1 MTIQTTSDLNEM
13 GRRRLRANEAN
24 KVGLWI
30 LLGAVAAALV
40 AGAIYATSYLGTQTA
55 LIAPTETT
63 GSANSS
69 APTMVPLPLPRPA
82 NL

>member
-1 MTIQTTSDLNEM
+1 MTIQTNSDLNEM
-13 GRRRLRANEAN
+13 DRRRLRAGEAN

-55 LIAPTETT
+55 LITPTETT

-69 APTMVPLPLPRPA
+69 SPTTVPLPRPRPA

>member
-1 MTIQTTSDLNEM
+1 MTIQTNSLKEM
-13 GRRRLRANEAN
+13 ARRRLRAGEAN

-30 LLGAVAAALV
+30 LLGAVCAALV
-40 AGAIYATSYLGTQTA
+40 AGAIYATSYVGTQTA
-55 LIAPTETT
+55 LITPTETT

-69 APTMVPLPLPRPA
+69 SPESVPLPRPRPA

>member
-1 MTIQTTSDLNEM
+1 MTIQTNRDHEM
-13 GRRRLRANEAN
+13 GRRRLRAGEAN

-40 AGAIYATSYLGTQTA
+40 AGAIYSTSYLGTQTA
-55 LIAPTETT
+55 LITPTETT
-63 GSANSS
+63 GSANTSS
-69 APTMVPLPLPRPA
+69 PTTVPLPRPRPE

>member
-1 MTIQTTSDLNEM
+1 MTIQTNSDLNEM

-30 LLGAVAAALV
+30 LIGAVAAALV

-55 LIAPTETT
+55 LIAPIETT
-63 GSANSS
+63 GAANS
-69 APTMVPLPLPRPA
+69 APTTVPLPRPRPA